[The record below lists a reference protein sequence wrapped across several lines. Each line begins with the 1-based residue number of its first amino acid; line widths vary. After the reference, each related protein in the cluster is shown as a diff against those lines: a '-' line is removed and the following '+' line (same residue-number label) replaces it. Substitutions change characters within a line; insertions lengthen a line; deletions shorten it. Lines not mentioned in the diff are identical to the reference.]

1 MGGVATKMIERNTT
15 IPTRRS
21 EIFTTAADSQPEVE
35 VHVLQGERE
44 MATGNKS
51 LGRFNLRE
59 IPPAPRGV
67 PQIEVAFDIDAN
79 GIVSVSA
86 KDLGTGKSQA
96 MTITGGTALDTSE
109 IDQMVKD
116 AEEHASEDHERR
128 TAADARN
135 QADNVVYQIDK
146 QLKEHGDK
154 LTDDERKPVDEAL
167 EETRKLLG
175 DEAAATDDLTAATEK
190 LLAASQVLGEKIY
203 AETQEATGSGASEA
217 DGDEE
222 VVEAEIVDE
231 GDES

>member
-1 MGGVATKMIERNTT
+1 
-15 IPTRRS
+15 
-21 EIFTTAADSQPEVE
+21 VE

>member
-1 MGGVATKMIERNTT
+1 
-15 IPTRRS
+15 
-21 EIFTTAADSQPEVE
+21 
-35 VHVLQGERE
+35 
-44 MATGNKS
+44 
-51 LGRFNLRE
+51 
-59 IPPAPRGV
+59 V

-96 MTITGGTALDTSE
+96 MTITGGTALDKDD

-128 TAADARN
+128 AAADARN

-154 LTDDERKPVDEAL
+154 LSDDERKPVDEAM
-167 EETRKLLG
+167 EEARKLLG
-175 DEAAATDDLTAATEK
+175 DEAAATDDLAAATEK
-190 LLAASQVLGEKIY
+190 LLSASQVLGEKIY
-203 AETQEATGSGASEA
+203 AETQAAAGSGEPEA
-217 DGDEE
+217 GGEDD